1 MVCKYRA
8 KIDDLEI
15 ECKNLSGFCAFLY
28 TLYARLSFFF
38 FFWHTDFLPS
48 VLVKI
53 WILEDIY
60 IHFVTFKPLWIDN
73 LHFSGSV
80 YVRIPTSTLVT
91 SLIIAVYTVTK
102 KFCLDKDWNM
112 TRFSLSHWEFS
123 LLIIFFILNN

>member
-15 ECKNLSGFCAFLY
+15 ECKNLSGFRAFLH
-28 TLYARLSFFF
+28 TLYARLSFFLSF
-38 FFWHTDFLPS
+38 FGIDFLPS

-73 LHFSGSV
+73 LHLSGSV

-102 KFCLDKDWNM
+102 IFCLDKDWNM